1 MQHLLREKA
10 KDDERKAAKAR
21 ANEEHHRATAKAN
34 IEAKANREAKK
45 LEEWDEEMKLNAQ
58 WKALLDEQEAARTGL
73 YERLRE
79 KIKKVLAAAED
90 DVKACVKFMLNKYF
104 GQYEEWGRALDKK
117 DDVEPHNKNWRQ
129 TTIYD
134 NFIKEMDQRFD
145 LSNSHEKEL
154 HRLAEAW
161 HLIVH

>member
-21 ANEEHHRATAKAN
+21 ANEEYHRATAKAN

-79 KIKKVLAAAED
+79 KIKKMQRAYAA
-90 DVKACVKFMLNKYF
+90 
-104 GQYEEWGRALDKK
+104 
-117 DDVEPHNKNWRQ
+117 
-129 TTIYD
+129 
-134 NFIKEMDQRFD
+134 
-145 LSNSHEKEL
+145 
-154 HRLAEAW
+154 
-161 HLIVH
+161 